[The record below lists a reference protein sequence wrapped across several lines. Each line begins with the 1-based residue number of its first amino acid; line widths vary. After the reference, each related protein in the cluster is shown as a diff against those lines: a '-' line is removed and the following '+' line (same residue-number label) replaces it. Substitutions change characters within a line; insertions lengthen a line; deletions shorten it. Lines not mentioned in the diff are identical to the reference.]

1 MMKHAVCVNVEKKNP
16 TMSIAISNTQVNVG
30 VYACMPVCLSVSGL
44 IQIKHLWIWPEI
56 GLKPYFHRKFL
67 CSLYRE
73 LANLPILVECAG
85 VSLLMLA
92 INNDDTL
99 TLIANVQTEFYVLF
113 IGFLLNTKNDSIL
126 VSESK

>member
-30 VYACMPVCLSVSGL
+30 VYACMPVCVRSISDKTSVNL
-44 IQIKHLWIWPEI
+44 TRNR
-56 GLKPYFHRKFL
+56 LKTPLYFHRKFL
-67 CSLYRE
+67 CPPYRE

-92 INNDDTL
+92 INDDDTL

-113 IGFLLNTKNDSIL
+113 YWLF
-126 VSESK
+126 VEH